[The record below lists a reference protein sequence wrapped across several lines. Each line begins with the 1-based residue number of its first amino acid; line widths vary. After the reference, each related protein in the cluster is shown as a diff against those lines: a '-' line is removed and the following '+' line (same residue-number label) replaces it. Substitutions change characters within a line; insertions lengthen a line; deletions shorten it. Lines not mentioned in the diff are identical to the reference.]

1 MDQVEAAIVKRLARR
16 RRSERRWARLTLGA
30 GAVILGVVVLVSV
43 LHPLLGLPSPDAQN
57 LNETLQGPSSAH
69 LFGTD
74 DVGRDVLSRS
84 LAGMGLDLRVAV
96 TITAISVGIGVTFGA
111 LAGFLGGIA
120 DTVVMRLADVVL
132 AFPFLVLVIAI
143 IAAFGPGLVGVYVGI
158 PTVGWAVYARLTRA
172 EMLGV
177 RERDFVNAAR
187 TLGYP
192 PSRILLRHA
201 LPNVLRPALVYS
213 MIDVVLNIV
222 ALASL
227 SYLGL
232 GVQPPT
238 PELGAI
244 IAGGQQYL
252 LSAWWISTLPGLLLV
267 VIGVGF
273 SFVGDGL
280 AELLG
285 RDVSWAKR

>member
-1 MDQVEAAIVKRLARR
+1 MGDAAEAVVRTLARR
-16 RRSERRWARLTLGA
+16 RRSERRWARLAFGA
-30 GAVILGVVVLVSV
+30 GIAILVVVVLAAV
-43 LHPLLGLPSPDAQN
+43 LYPLLGLPAPNAQD
-57 LNETLQGPSSAH
+57 LNATLQAPSSAH

-74 DVGRDVLSRS
+74 DVGRDVFSRS

-96 TITAISVGIGVTFGA
+96 TLTVISVGIGVVLGS
-111 LAGFLGGIA
+111 LAGFLGGVV

-143 IAAFGPGLVGVYVGI
+143 IAAFGPGLTGVYVGV
-158 PTVGWAVYARLTRA
+158 PTVGWAIYARLTRA
-172 EMLGV
+172 EMLGI
-177 RERDFVNAAR
+177 RERDFISAAR

-192 PSRILLRHA
+192 PTRILVRHA
-201 LPNVLRPALVYS
+201 LPNVLQPALVYA

-252 LSAWWISTLPGLLLV
+252 LTAWWISTLPGVILV

-273 SFVGDGL
+273 SLTGDGL

-285 RDVSWAKR
+285 EDISWAN